1 MRGERARAG
10 TTVCAMA
17 GLGEHAARGSAT
29 SGSARFVSLFWR
41 LLIPNVAVLLAAGVI
56 LWLQPANG
64 RAVVLAAG
72 VVAMTA
78 INAVLMRRAFTPL
91 ERLTA
96 LMPRIDPLRPGRRIP
111 DEGPESEVTVLARSF
126 NEMLD
131 RLEGERRESARRE
144 LAAQERE
151 RRRLAR
157 ELHDEVGQNLTAL
170 AMRLARIADGADPD
184 VATEVERAREATLL
198 TVQHVRRVA
207 QRLRPVALDE
217 LGLRAALTT
226 LCTEISHS
234 TGLEIV
240 RDLPGDLPPL
250 ATELETV
257 IYRVTQE
264 SLTNVVRHAGARR
277 AEVALALG
285 GDGRLELRVAD
296 DGRGMPA
303 GALMNGGIRGM
314 RERALLVGG
323 RLDVTGGL
331 HRGTTVRLT
340 VPTDGD
346 AA

>member
-1 MRGERARAG
+1 VWAVSSGGDQAAPRSP
-10 TTVCAMA
+10 
-17 GLGEHAARGSAT
+17 ARGR
-29 SGSARFVSLFWR
+29 GRFVALFWR
-41 LLIPNVAVLLAAGVI
+41 LLLPNVAVLLTAGIV
-56 LWLQPANG
+56 LWIQPANG
-64 RAVVLAAG
+64 RALVLLAG
-72 VVAMTA
+72 VAAMTA
-78 INAVLMRRAFTPL
+78 VNAVLMRRAFAPL

-96 LMPRIDPLRPGRRIP
+96 LMPRVDPLEPGRRIP

-131 RLEGERRESARRE
+131 RLEDERRDSARRE

-170 AMRLARIADGADPD
+170 AMRLARIGEGADPALAAEAED
-184 VATEVERAREATLL
+184 ARQATLR
-198 TVQHVRRVA
+198 TVEHVRRLA
-207 QRLRPVALDE
+207 HRLRPAVLDE

-226 LCTEISHS
+226 LCTELSHS

-250 ATELETV
+250 ATEVETV

-264 SLTNVVRHAGARR
+264 SLTNVVRHAGATR
-277 AEVALALG
+277 AEVALTI
-285 GDGRLELRVAD
+285 DGARQLVLSVRD
-296 DGRGMPA
+296 DGRGLPA
-303 GALMNGGIRGM
+303 RAFRNGGIRGM

-323 RLDVTGGL
+323 HLEVTAAGN
-331 HRGTTVRLT
+331 RGTTVRLH
-340 VPTDGD
+340 VPYDSD